1 MGDARF
7 LEYLMH
13 FGVTRQEALV
23 YWTLLVKGKQTG
35 YEVAKEAGISRSN
48 AYSSL
53 AGLVEKGAAYLV
65 EESAKRYI
73 PVAWR
78 SFVRIVSAG

>member
-7 LEYLMH
+7 VEYLMH

-35 YEVAKEAGISRSN
+35 YEVAKEAGISRS
-48 AYSSL
+48 S
-53 AGLVEKGAAYLV
+53 GL
-65 EESAKRYI
+65 
-73 PVAWR
+73 
-78 SFVRIVSAG
+78 